1 MIVSAVVPVIILFR
15 GVLFIRINA
24 YHTPVDFRITFL
36 TSEDNPFDWTINY
49 VYQIIFIS
57 LIVLLIY
64 IFFPLVFLLM
74 NHSCWEI
81 EQTTLLLQKL
91 NVKYKSDDFIATMKS
106 ILRRSYGMLDYL
118 KDVQELLQFVFLVE
132 FSIQSFI
139 LCMVLFT
146 ILVEPPG
153 SFPMLIIAFYL
164 FSQLFI
170 CCLLGNRVVVRIQKF
185 NDAVYDVNWFEMSPT
200 DRRNHQMILLVA
212 QKMQGFRGIF
222 LEVNMET
229 FQKVFLFVS

>member
-1 MIVSAVVPVIILFR
+1 
-15 GVLFIRINA
+15 
-24 YHTPVDFRITFL
+24 
-36 TSEDNPFDWTINY
+36 
-49 VYQIIFIS
+49 
-57 LIVLLIY
+57 
-64 IFFPLVFLLM
+64 
-74 NHSCWEI
+74 
-81 EQTTLLLQKL
+81 
-91 NVKYKSDDFIATMKS
+91 
-106 ILRRSYGMLDYL
+106 MLDYL

-200 DRRNHQMILLVA
+200 DRRNHQMILLMA